1 MAAITSAVVGVGGGI
16 ASSIQGFVGAAKQK
30 KAAQVAEKEAKK
42 FIADAR
48 RRAGQ
53 QVYDTLSIPME
64 AYTQE
69 YEAQLQSDMQALQSL
84 QEADSRAL
92 AGAVGKVGAQ
102 QTEEAAKTRTAMADE
117 MFNLEK
123 LKADEDEA
131 VKQQLIALDAAEAQM
146 ADQRAY
152 EAEQARQQLV
162 GQGFKGITTAAETL
176 GAAIEPFAKAN
187 IFKGKGAEGAAAG
200 AATGA
205 SQAPGMAAARRF
217 APSLGAEDMAQGIA
231 DLRSKYM
238 PTGSIFEFD
247 MARRGG
253 MAPGQQAFGVG
264 FGLSPMSMP
273 NRVTSL
279 EETNNTWQETFK
291 QKTRR

>member
-30 KAAQVAEKEAKK
+30 QAAQAAEKEAKK

-53 QVYDTLSIPME
+53 QVYEGLSIPME
-64 AYTQE
+64 AYAQE

-92 AGAVGKVGAQ
+92 VGAVGKVGAQ

-117 MFNLEK
+117 LFNLEK

-131 VKQQLIALDAAEAQM
+131 VKQQLIAIDTAEAQM

-152 EAEQARQQLV
+152 EAEQARQQLM
-162 GQGFKGITTAAETL
+162 GQGFQGITTAAQTL

-187 IFKGKGAEGAAAG
+187 IFKGKGA
-200 AATGA
+200 TGA
-205 SQAPGMAAARRF
+205 SQAQGMAATRRF
-217 APSLGAEDMAQGIA
+217 SPSLASGSAKKFS

-238 PTGSIFEFD
+238 PTQSIFEFGLG
-247 MARRGG
+247 RSGG
-253 MAPGQQAFGVG
+253 LNTPTDLGQFGVMPPPGFDATQMPGFMGNQAPGLG
-264 FGLSPMSMP
+264 FRSF
-273 NRVTSL
+273 R
-279 EETNNTWQETFK
+279 K
-291 QKTRR
+291 

>member
-1 MAAITSAVVGVGGGI
+1 MAAITSAVVGIGGGI

-30 KAAQVAEKEAKK
+30 RAAQAAEKEAKK

-53 QVYDTLSIPME
+53 QVYEALSIPME

-102 QTEEAAKTRTAMADE
+102 QTQEAAATRAAMADE
-117 MFNLEK
+117 LFNLEK

-131 VKQQLIALDAAEAQM
+131 VKQQLIALDTAEAQM

-152 EAEQARQQLV
+152 EAEQARQQMI
-162 GQGFKGITTAAETL
+162 GQGFKGITTAAQTL

-187 IFKGKGAEGAAAG
+187 IFKGKGAAGAAA
-200 AATGA
+200 GA
-205 SQAPGMAAARRF
+205 SQAPGMAATRRF
-217 APSLGAEDMAQGIA
+217 APSLIQPGTLGASDGKALS

-238 PTGSIFEFD
+238 PTQSIFEFGIG
-247 MARRGG
+247 RSGG
-253 MAPGQQAFGVG
+253 LNAPTGLGQFGVMPPPGFDATQMPGFMGNQAPGLG
-264 FGLSPMSMP
+264 FRS
-273 NRVTSL
+273 
-279 EETNNTWQETFK
+279 F
-291 QKTRR
+291 RR